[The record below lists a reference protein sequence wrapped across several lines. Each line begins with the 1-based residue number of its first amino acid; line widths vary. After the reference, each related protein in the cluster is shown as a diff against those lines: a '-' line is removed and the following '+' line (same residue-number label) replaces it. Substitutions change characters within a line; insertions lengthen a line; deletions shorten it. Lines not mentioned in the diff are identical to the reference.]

1 MENTKIQKYA
11 DDLFQRFPELLSSSE
26 SIFQAYS
33 IIENAFFKSKILFI
47 CGNGGSAADAE
58 HITGELSK
66 GFLLKR
72 ELSPDLK
79 SKMNERLGEN
89 IDHITCKLQM
99 GLKAMVLSAHQA
111 VAAAVNL
118 SPQGMDPEPPRVLQA
133 AEATGSMALGSRE
146 TLHGPDRQSMES

>member
-1 MENTKIQKYA
+1 MENTRIQEYA
-11 DDLFQRFPELLSSSE
+11 GDLFRRYPELLPASE

-72 ELSPDLK
+72 ELPADLK

-89 IDHITCKLQM
+89 MDDITCKT
-99 GLKAMVLSAHQA
+99 GLDGHRHTSKKFEIAK
-111 VAAAVNL
+111 
-118 SPQGMDPEPPRVLQA
+118 GMQSQVDD
-133 AEATGSMALGSRE
+133 TGECECTAL
-146 TLHGPDRQSMES
+146 